1 MNKLSK
7 LLIKEKEIVVPGETL
22 ATGMEYLPSVGTY
35 RKNDAI
41 LANKLGIA
49 VVDGKVI
56 KIIPVSGAYHPKRND
71 TIIAKVI
78 DISMSGWR
86 VDTNC
91 AYSAMLSMKDAT
103 SDFIRKGEDLT
114 KYFDIGEYMVCQI
127 TQVTSQNL
135 VDVTLRGPGLKKL
148 GKGRIIEV
156 SPHKVP
162 RIIGKQG
169 SMVSLIKDHTN
180 TRITVGQNGIVWI
193 QGEPAGEILA
203 IKTIRMIEEQS
214 HISGLTDKIKEYL
227 EKNSLKV
234 EGKKDEKQKSEDDQ
248 GEE

>member
-1 MNKLSK
+1 M
-7 LLIKEKEIVVPGETL
+7 IKEKEIVVPGETL

-169 SMVSLIKDHTN
+169 SMVSLIKEHTN

-214 HISGLTDKIKEYL
+214 HISGLTDKIKVFL

-234 EGKKDEKQKSEDDQ
+234 ADSNKDKKDSAKESDDENDE

>member
-1 MNKLSK
+1 VNKLSK